1 VNQRLAN
8 FISFLFHPIF
18 IPIYGVLAI
27 TQMHYVVSAKIMG
40 KFGFILLGMF
50 VLLLCVVPLY
60 TVMLLLRKYKPKE
73 LAAINKEER
82 SRAATILFF
91 IYAFV
96 AWYVEPIFIHE
107 ILRLFVVALAG
118 SSLALAVA
126 SRFVKVSF
134 HVFGWAG
141 MLVLLAALST
151 SGDGYFIFWIV
162 ACLFVTAL
170 VASSRLSLK
179 AHSHKEVYLGFF
191 LGLICNIAVYLIF
204 DGRL

>member
-1 VNQRLAN
+1 
-8 FISFLFHPIF
+8 
-18 IPIYGVLAI
+18 
-27 TQMHYVVSAKIMG
+27 MHYVVSAKMMG

-50 VLLLCVVPLY
+50 ALLLCIVPLY
-60 TVMLLLRKYKPKE
+60 TVMLLLRKYRPKE

-82 SRAATILFF
+82 SRAATILFVL
-91 IYAFV
+91 YSFV

-107 ILRLFVVALAG
+107 ILRIFVVALAG
-118 SSLALAVA
+118 SSLVLAVA
-126 SRFVKVSF
+126 SRFIKVSF

-141 MLVLLAALST
+141 MLVLMAVLST
-151 SGDGYFIFWIV
+151 SGNGNFIFLIV
-162 ACLFVTAL
+162 STLLVTAL